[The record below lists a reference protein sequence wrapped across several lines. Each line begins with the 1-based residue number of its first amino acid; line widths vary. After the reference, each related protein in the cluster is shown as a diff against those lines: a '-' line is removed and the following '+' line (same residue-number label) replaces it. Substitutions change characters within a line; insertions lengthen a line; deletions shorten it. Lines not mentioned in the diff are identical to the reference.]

1 VEALS
6 MSQTARQE
14 SAGARLKVHAL
25 ARGDAR
31 AQFAEDIRR
40 GLTMQPKR
48 LQPKYFYDELGSLLF
63 DAICLLPE
71 YYLTR
76 AEDEILRAR
85 ADEIVAA
92 VAGGGPAQLS
102 LLEFGSGS
110 ATKTRLVIEA
120 ILRRQ
125 PRLLYRPV
133 DISPKAVES
142 SARLLLQSYPQLTVE
157 AFAGDY
163 DAALARLDRHADNG
177 QPDGAAGAGEAG
189 RTLALFLGSN
199 VGNFDPAEA
208 EKFLS
213 GVRAC
218 LRANDALLL
227 GADLKKDPETLL
239 AAYDD
244 PLGLTA
250 AFNLNLLARVNREFG
265 ADFDLRAF
273 RHRVRYDGGA
283 GRIEIYVE
291 SLRRQTVRV
300 RELDLVVEFAEG
312 EWTHT
317 ENSHKYD
324 AAQLV
329 ALAARTGFRLSR
341 AWTDAAGRFSSNLFV
356 AV

>member
-1 VEALS
+1 
-6 MSQTARQE
+6 MSQTAQRK

-25 ARGDAR
+25 ARRDVR
-31 AQFAEDIRR
+31 AQFADDVRR
-40 GLTMQPKR
+40 GLTARPKQ

-76 AEDEILRAR
+76 AEDEILRTR
-85 ADEIVAA
+85 GDEIIAA
-92 VAGGGPAQLS
+92 VAGADDARLS

-110 ATKTRLVIEA
+110 AVKTRLLIEA

-133 DISPKAVES
+133 DISATTVES
-142 SARLLLQSYPQLTVE
+142 SALSLLQSYPQLSVE

-163 DAALARLDRHADNG
+163 DAALARLGGRTSGGCDGDAD
-177 QPDGAAGAGEAG
+177 AGG

-199 VGNFDPAEA
+199 VGNFDQSEA
-208 EKFLS
+208 ERFLAA
-213 GVRAC
+213 VRAV
-218 LRANDALLL
+218 LRAGDALLL
-227 GADLKKDPETLL
+227 GADLKKDTETLL

-250 AFNLNLLARVNREFG
+250 AFNLNLLARINREFD
-265 ADFDLRAF
+265 ADFDLRGF
-273 RHRVRYDGGA
+273 RHRVRYDEGA
-283 GRIEIYVE
+283 GRVELYVE
-291 SLRRQTVRV
+291 SLRAQTVRV
-300 RELDLVVEFAEG
+300 RELGLTVEFAEG
-312 EWTHT
+312 ELTHT

-324 AAQLV
+324 QSQLKS
-329 ALAARTGFRLSR
+329 LAASTGFRLSR
-341 AWTDAAGRFSSNLFV
+341 AWADAAGRFSSNLFV

>member
-1 VEALS
+1 
-6 MSQTARQE
+6 MSQTARKE
-14 SAGARLKVHAL
+14 SADARLSVHAL
-25 ARGDAR
+25 AQRDAR
-31 AQFAEDIRR
+31 AQFADDVRR
-40 GLTMQPKR
+40 GLTARPKR

-92 VAGGGPAQLS
+92 VAGPARPPALS

-110 ATKTRLVIEA
+110 AVKTRLLIEA

-125 PRLLYRPV
+125 PSLTYRPV
-133 DISPKAVES
+133 DISPKTVES
-142 SARLLLQSYPQLTVE
+142 SARSLLQSYPRLAVE

-163 DAALARLDRHADNG
+163 DAALSLLSNQAREGR
-177 QPDGAAGAGEAG
+177 GASEDE

-208 EKFLS
+208 EAFLTA
-213 GVRAC
+213 VRGC
-218 LRANDALLL
+218 LRAGDALLL
-227 GADLKKDPETLL
+227 GADLKKDPGTLL

-250 AFNLNLLARVNREFG
+250 AFNLNLLARINREFD

-273 RHRVRYDGGA
+273 RHVARYDAAA
-283 GRIEIYVE
+283 GRVELYVE
-291 SLRRQTVRV
+291 SLRAQAVRV
-300 RELDLVVEFAEG
+300 RELDLTVEFAAG
-312 EWTHT
+312 ELTHM

-324 AAQLV
+324 PPQLD

>member
-1 VEALS
+1 
-6 MSQTARQE
+6 MSQTARPNP
-14 SAGARLKVHAL
+14 ADARLKVHAL
-25 ARGDAR
+25 ARTDAR
-31 AQFAEDIRR
+31 ARFAEDVRR
-40 GLTMQPKR
+40 GLTATPKR
-48 LQPKYFYDELGSLLF
+48 LQPKYFYDQLGSLLF

-92 VAGGGPAQLS
+92 VAGEGRAPSLS

-110 ATKTRLVIEA
+110 AVKTRLLIEA

-125 PRLLYRPV
+125 SRLLYRPV
-133 DISPKAVES
+133 DISATALEV
-142 SARLLLQSYPQLTVE
+142 SARSLLQAYPQLGVE

-163 DAALARLDRHADNG
+163 DAALSRLRADARGD
-177 QPDGAAGAGEAG
+177 DGRGANQ

-199 VGNFDPAEA
+199 VGNFEPAEA
-208 EKFLS
+208 EAFLAA
-213 GVRAC
+213 VRAC

-227 GADLKKDPETLL
+227 GADLKKDSSVLL

-250 AFNLNLLARVNREFG
+250 AFNLNLLARINRELA
-265 ADFDLRAF
+265 ADFDLRGF
-273 RHRVRYDGGA
+273 RHRVRYDEPA

-291 SLRRQTVRV
+291 SLRAQTVSV
-300 RELDLVVEFAEG
+300 RELGLTVSFSAG

-324 AAQLV
+324 PAQL
-329 ALAARTGFRLSR
+329 ASLAATTGFRL
-341 AWTDAAGRFSSNLFV
+341 APTWTDAAGRFSSNLFV

>member
-1 VEALS
+1 
-6 MSQTARQE
+6 MSQTAQKE
-14 SAGARLKVHAL
+14 SADARLKVHAL
-25 ARGDAR
+25 AQVDAR

-40 GLTMQPKR
+40 GLTAEPKR

-76 AEDEILRAR
+76 AEDEILRTH
-85 ADEIVAA
+85 ADEIAA
-92 VAGGGPAQLS
+92 AAAGEGRAHLS

-110 ATKTRLVIEA
+110 AVKTRLVIEA

-125 PRLLYRPV
+125 PRLTYRPV
-133 DISPKAVES
+133 DISPKIVES
-142 SARLLLQSYPQLTVE
+142 SARLLLQSYPRLTVE

-163 DAALARLDRHADNG
+163 DAALARLSRRTDAG
-177 QPDGAAGAGEAG
+177 GGAVGGDGRA
-189 RTLALFLGSN
+189 LALFLGSN

-208 EKFLS
+208 EKFLAA
-213 GVRAC
+213 VRAC
-218 LRANDALLL
+218 LRADDALLL
-227 GADLKKDPETLL
+227 GADLKKDSSTLL

-250 AFNLNLLARVNREFG
+250 AFNLNLLARINREFA

-273 RHRVRYDGGA
+273 RHRVRYDDAA

-291 SLRRQTVRV
+291 SLRAQCVRI
-300 RELDLVVEFAEG
+300 RELDLTVEFAEG

-324 AAQLV
+324 PPQLQS
-329 ALAARTGFRLSR
+329 LAASAGFRLSR
-341 AWTDAAGRFSSNLFV
+341 TWTDAAGRFSSNLFV
-356 AV
+356 AA

>member
-1 VEALS
+1 
-6 MSQTARQE
+6 MSQTARCE
-14 SAGARLKVHAL
+14 SDDARLKVHAL

-40 GLTMQPKR
+40 GLTARPKR
-48 LQPKYFYDELGSLLF
+48 LQPKYFYDPLGSLLF

-92 VAGGGPAQLS
+92 VAGKDDARLS

-110 ATKTRLVIEA
+110 AVKTRLLVEA

-125 PRLLYRPV
+125 SQLLYRPV
-133 DISPKAVES
+133 DISAAAMEA
-142 SARLLLQSYPQLTVE
+142 SARALLQAYPQLSVE

-163 DAALARLDRHADNG
+163 DAALARLKRRT
-177 QPDGAAGAGEAG
+177 PDAGGEG
-189 RTLALFLGSN
+189 DGERTLALFLGSN
-199 VGNFDPAEA
+199 VGNFDPSEA
-208 EKFLS
+208 EKFLT

-218 LRANDALLL
+218 LRADDALLL
-227 GADLKKDPETLL
+227 GADLKKDPDVLL

-250 AFNLNLLARVNREFG
+250 AFNLNLLARINRELA

-273 RHRVRYDGGA
+273 RHVARYDEGA

-291 SLRRQTVRV
+291 SLRAQTVTV
-300 RELDLVVEFAEG
+300 GGLGLAVEFAEG
-312 EWTHT
+312 ELTHT

-324 AAQLV
+324 PAQLRS
-329 ALAARTGFRLSR
+329 LAAKTGFDLSQT
-341 AWTDAAGRFSSNLFV
+341 WTDEAGRFSSNLLV